1 MMIDKIL
8 QSIEH
13 IPAFPTTIL
22 RAGEMLKDDDYSVN
36 ALTDLIKFDQA
47 LAANVLKMSNS
58 AYLSPRHR
66 IRTIRDAVIY
76 LGQENLVK
84 VVQMAGV
91 SRFFAKTGRGY
102 VSTTHEL
109 WEHSV
114 AVALMS
120 QILARKILKRD
131 DETLYLAALL
141 HDVGKMVMGEFVY
154 DSFEIIMD
162 LVARQSHSFLEA
174 EEAIIGI
181 NHAALGGKIA
191 ERLNYPEEI
200 KNALAY
206 HHRPDLACDDDMIT
220 WLVYLADQ
228 ICLLAGF
235 TGGMDGLAHRGVSD
249 VMKKFDFYEKDLELG
264 MMQLV
269 EDLQH
274 ARELVLVI

>member
-1 MMIDKIL
+1 MIEKIL
-8 QSIEH
+8 QSIER

-22 RAGEMLKDDDYSVN
+22 KAGEMLKDDDYSVN

-47 LAANVLKMSNS
+47 IAANVLKMSNS

-66 IRTIRDAVIY
+66 ISTIREAVIY
-76 LGQENLVK
+76 LGQQNLLR
-84 VVQMAGV
+84 VVQTAGV
-91 SRFFAKTGRGY
+91 SRFFAKANHGY
-102 VSTTHEL
+102 VTNANEL

-120 QILARKILKRD
+120 QILARKILKRE

-141 HDVGKMVMGEFVY
+141 HDVGKMVMGEFVH
-154 DSFEIIMD
+154 DSFEKIMD
-162 LVARQSHSFLEA
+162 LVHQQSHSFLEA
-174 EEAIIGI
+174 EEAVIGI
-181 NHAALGGKIA
+181 NHAALGGRIA
-191 ERLNYPEEI
+191 VRWNYPEQI

-206 HHRPDLACDDDMIT
+206 HHRPDLAAEDDVIT

-249 VMKKFDFYEKDLELG
+249 VMKKFDFYQKDLEMG
-264 MMQLV
+264 IMQLV
-269 EDLQH
+269 SDVQH
-274 ARELVLVI
+274 ARELVQIV

>member
-1 MMIDKIL
+1 MIDKIL

-13 IPAFPTTIL
+13 IPAFPATIL
-22 RAGEMLKDDDYSVN
+22 RVGEMLKDADYSVD

-47 LAANVLKMSNS
+47 IAANVLKMSNS

-66 IRTIRDAVIY
+66 IRTIREAVIH
-76 LGQENLVK
+76 LGQKNLLK
-84 VVQMAGV
+84 VVQTAGV
-91 SRFFAKTGRGY
+91 SRFFSKAGRGY
-102 VSTTHEL
+102 VSTANEL

-120 QILARKILKRD
+120 QILARKILKRE

-154 DSFEIIMD
+154 DASEKIMA

-174 EEAIIGI
+174 EEAVIGI
-181 NHAALGGKIA
+181 DHAALGGRIA
-191 ERLNYPEEI
+191 VRWNYPEEI
-200 KNALAY
+200 KNALTY
-206 HHRPDLACDDDMIT
+206 HHRPDLASEDDMTT

-249 VMKKFDFYEKDLELG
+249 VMKKFDFHQKDLEMG

-269 EDLQH
+269 SDVQH
-274 ARELVLVI
+274 ARELVHIV